1 MISLKRLKIFL
12 SKTFGFTPQ
21 ERLIIYILG
30 AALVIGGVTLLIRRA
45 ALFIRIFLIVYF
57 QSISP
62 GFIQP
67 AFDYSILDSTFSAK
81 SNPALS
87 DSTQNTAT
95 EAFLLQRINTMTQAD
110 FEALPGIGP
119 VISQRIIQFRNEHN
133 GFIKFDNLLAVT
145 GIGPKR
151 LEVIRKSLLER
162 KK

>member
-12 SKTFGFTPQ
+12 GKTFGFTPQ

-30 AALVIGGVTLLIRRA
+30 AALVIG
-45 ALFIRIFLIVYF
+45 IFLVVYF
-57 QSISP
+57 RSTSP
-62 GFIQP
+62 GFMQP

-87 DSTQNTAT
+87 DSTPKTAS
-95 EAFLLQRINTMTQAD
+95 EAFLLQQINTMTPTD
-110 FEALPGIGP
+110 FDALPGIGP
-119 VISQRIIQFRNEHN
+119 VISQHIIQFRNEHN

-151 LEVIRKSLLER
+151 LEVIRKSLMENY